1 MHPVIEGERD
11 FMTRFLVSP
20 EDVEGD
26 RITIKGRE
34 VHHLRNV
41 FRLRR
46 GDGVTCFDGRGREY
60 RGGIE
65 QLSSAQAK
73 IRIEKVEE
81 RTKES
86 PLRITL
92 AQSLIRSSKM
102 DLVVQ
107 KCTEL
112 GIFRLIP
119 VRTERSLVRLEGA
132 KSRARQERWQRKA
145 EEAAK
150 QSGGVKVPMIEEVT
164 DFYSLLDRVRDFDL
178 GIIPWEEERE
188 EGSLKAA
195 LTKGQPRP
203 ESILLLIGP
212 EGGFSVQEVTGAGKA
227 GLLPVSLGPRILR
240 TETAA
245 IVAVAIIAYELG
257 D

>member
-1 MHPVIEGERD
+1 VA
-11 FMTRFLVSP
+11 RFLISP

-26 RITIKGRE
+26 RITIRGKE
-34 VHHLRNV
+34 VHYLRNV
-41 FRLRR
+41 LRLRT
-46 GDGVTCFDGRGREY
+46 GDRVVCFDGEGREY
-60 RGGIE
+60 RGWIE
-65 QLSSAQAK
+65 RLSSARAEM
-73 IRIEKVEE
+73 RIEEVRELK
-81 RTKES
+81 KKS

-132 KSRARQERWQRKA
+132 KSKARQERWQRKA

-150 QSGGVKVPMIEEVT
+150 QSGRVKVPVIEGVT
-164 DFYSLLDRVRDFDL
+164 DFYSLPDRVRDFDL
-178 GIIPWEEERE
+178 GIISWEGEKEER
-188 EGSLKAA
+188 SLKEA
-195 LTKGQPRP
+195 LTKGRPRP

-212 EGGFSVQEVTGAGKA
+212 EGGFSIQEMAAAGQA

-240 TETAA
+240 AETAA
-245 IVAVAIIAYELG
+245 IAAVAIIAYELEG
-257 D
+257 

>member
-1 MHPVIEGERD
+1 
-11 FMTRFLVSP
+11 MTRFLISP
-20 EDVEGD
+20 EDVEGE

-34 VHHLRNV
+34 VHHLRDV
-41 FRLRR
+41 LRLRR
-46 GDGVTCFDGRGREY
+46 GDRVICFDGEGREY
-60 RGGIE
+60 EGVLE
-65 QLSSAQAK
+65 SLSSAQAEV
-73 IRIEKVEE
+73 RIEKVRELK
-81 RTKES
+81 KES

-92 AQSLIRSSKM
+92 AQSLIRSRKM

-132 KSRARQERWQRKA
+132 KCRARQGRWQRKA

-150 QSGGVKVPMIEEVT
+150 QSGGVKVPMIEEVA

-188 EGSLKAA
+188 AGSLKKA

-203 ESILLLIGP
+203 ENILLLIGP
-212 EGGFSVQEVTGAGKA
+212 EGGFTLQEVAEAGKA

-240 TETAA
+240 AETAA
-245 IVAVAIIAYELG
+245 IATVAIIAYELG